1 MNAIKGMNTMTG
13 TPAERAELEEL
24 RRLEEG
30 RRQARERMRRVRA
43 AAKASGPV
51 PPDGPVEKL
60 TYSVPEAA
68 RKLGIGANSAY
79 KAAQAGQI
87 PTVQIGG
94 RILVPRIA
102 LERMLSKVGE

>member
-1 MNAIKGMNTMTG
+1 MTG

-24 RRLEEG
+24 RRLEEA

-43 AAKASGPV
+43 AAKALGPV
-51 PPDGPVEKL
+51 PPDAPVEKL

-87 PTVQIGG
+87 PPADWRPHSRSSDSLGADAGEG
-94 RILVPRIA
+94 R
-102 LERMLSKVGE
+102 